1 MLDRKAS
8 TCSTK
13 NYFTESQSVSS
24 IKVESGEGGKAKKK
38 HLCSVK

>member
-13 NYFTESQSVSS
+13 SYFTKSQGAPSV
-24 IKVESGEGGKAKKK
+24 KVESGEGGKAKKK
-38 HLCSVK
+38 HLCAVK